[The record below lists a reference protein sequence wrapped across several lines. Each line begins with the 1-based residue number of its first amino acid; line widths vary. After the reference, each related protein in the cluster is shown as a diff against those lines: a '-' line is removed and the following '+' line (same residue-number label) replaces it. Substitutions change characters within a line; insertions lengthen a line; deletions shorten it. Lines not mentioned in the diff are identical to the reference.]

1 MSFAAEEAEKNE
13 EVCEMSKIMVVYW
26 SGTGN
31 TEKMAEAIA
40 KGAEGKGATV
50 ECKNVANVSVADL
63 AGYDVVAFGSPSM
76 GVETIEEGEM
86 EPFFAEALPGL
97 KGKKVAIFG
106 SYGWGDGEWL
116 RTWADRC
123 RNGGVTLMDDGLA
136 VNETPDDA
144 AVANCTAWGERLAAF

>member
-1 MSFAAEEAEKNE
+1 MEGPKKHE
-13 EVCEMSKIMVVYW
+13 EVCSMSKIMVVYW

-40 KGAEGKGATV
+40 KGAEGKGASV
-50 ECKNVANVSVADL
+50 ECKNVANVSASDL
-63 AGYDVVAFGSPSM
+63 AGYDVVALGSPSM

-123 RNGGVTLMDDGLA
+123 RSGGVTLMDDGLA

-144 AVANCTAWGERLAAF
+144 ALANCTAWGEKLAAF